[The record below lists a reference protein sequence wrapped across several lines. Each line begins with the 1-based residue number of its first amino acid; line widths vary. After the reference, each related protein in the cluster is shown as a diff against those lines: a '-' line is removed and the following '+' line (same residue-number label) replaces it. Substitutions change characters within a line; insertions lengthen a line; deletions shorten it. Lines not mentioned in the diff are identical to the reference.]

1 MECADAISLLLMIKI
16 TYAIRLVM
24 QRRRIPVLDAF
35 FDRLSLLLW
44 PRLKFVFDANLRSI
58 RGASPRKLGTI
69 DLTPHYIARRYAEFA
84 ASILILQNGSDGLGV
99 GGGGEGMLQHDMQQI
114 RTEVTGTYFYP
125 FFFEKF
131 HNLLILLP
139 KFYFV

>member
-1 MECADAISLLLMIKI
+1 
-16 TYAIRLVM
+16 M

-58 RGASPRKLGTI
+58 RNANPRKLGTV
-69 DLTPHYIARRYAEFA
+69 DLTPHYISRRYAEFA
-84 ASILILQNGSDGLGV
+84 ASILILQHGSDGLGV

-114 RTEVTGTYFYP
+114 RTEITGTVYF
-125 FFFEKF
+125 E
-131 HNLLILLP
+131 LLYI
-139 KFYFV
+139 